1 MDSHIPYEC
10 NTINTQICTI
20 LGKKMLNILFLE
32 VFGCPPFISKHVS
45 WARAYFFL
53 IIFILFTLPLST
65 AYAES
70 FTTSGAGIFRIA
82 PSKPDKLLT
91 GVYNSVILGNYH
103 LADIE
108 QYMSR
113 SLKSLYKTAMKQK
126 RKGASCDVPLI
137 LINNQFA
144 GKVKSF
150 KIENLNISGSSAEAT
165 VVLNTASE
173 NLSSDSP
180 LKKYDPFIYEKIV
193 FKFSRTFIDWKI
205 DNISVSEPDLDNKIE
220 PLKYKSIDLVDV
232 LKGCR

>member
-1 MDSHIPYEC
+1 MVI
-10 NTINTQICTI
+10 I
-20 LGKKMLNILFLE
+20 LISKFLG
-32 VFGCPPFISKHVS
+32 FFLFISRQIS
-45 WARAYFFL
+45 RAKIYIFL
-53 IIFILFTLPLST
+53 TFIVMFSLPLSM

-70 FTTSGAGIFRIA
+70 FTTSGTGIFRIA

-113 SLKSLYKTAMKQK
+113 SLKGLYKTAMKQK

-144 GKVKSF
+144 SKVKSF

-173 NLSSDSP
+173 NLASDSP
-180 LKKYDPFIYEKIV
+180 LKKYDPSIYEKIV

-205 DNISVSEPDLDNKIE
+205 DNVSVSEPDLDNKME

-232 LKGCR
+232 LKHCR